1 MTSSDAPTE
10 SGGPVPGK
18 DGDLRTVLIP
28 QCGHLAQE
36 GAPDK
41 ANAALLDLLRGWTG

>member
-1 MTSSDAPTE
+1 MIETLGTHQAGMTT
-10 SGGPVPGK
+10 
-18 DGDLRTVLIP
+18 DLRTVLIP

-41 ANAALLDLLRGWTG
+41 ANAALLDLPQGWTG